1 VGRGGRGGAPRER
14 YRRRVSP
21 RPTVALVW
29 LQVAAIAVVGF
40 ACRASPPSSAPSPSS
55 RPTLAIVGATVVH
68 PDGPRASDPE
78 QTILIAGHRIVTVGP
93 AASTAIPA
101 GARVVDGHGKWVI
114 PGLIDGHVHFFQ
126 SANPYTR
133 PDAFD
138 ATDVVPY
145 ADEVARNKARLA
157 ATFQVWL
164 ASGVTSVVDAG
175 GPMWNFDVRT
185 AAAATALAPR
195 VQVAG
200 PLISMVSRSQLAL
213 DDPPIIQVS
222 SPEEARALAERLVAR
237 RPELV
242 KVWFIHRPGDD
253 LAKQEAIVRAAAEV
267 AHAAGARFAVHATE
281 LTTAKAALRAGADVL
296 VHSVADAPVDDEFLD
311 LARRNQA
318 IYVPTLFV
326 PMGYQLAVRNRWE
339 PTAAERRL
347 ADPQVLASMSGF
359 AAIAAKYAD
368 RVSGDATPNP
378 VPLANLRRVW
388 DAGITVALGT
398 DAGNPGTLHG
408 PGIFREAADMA
419 RGGLSPR
426 EVLRSATVNGAKLLG
441 MTADLGAVAPGKLA
455 ELVILDADPLASVD
469 NLAAIHRVV
478 KNGQLLDPDELIRSL
493 RGPAGAPAGP
503 AQIVQVQLEAY
514 NRGDLEA
521 FVSTYGPDVRMYNHP
536 DKLTTSGLDA
546 VRATYGKLFASAPGL
561 KATVT
566 SRIVQGNFVIDH
578 EHVTGLDRDGELRAV
593 AIYEV
598 RDGKIRNVWF
608 LR

>member
-1 VGRGGRGGAPRER
+1 VRSAVEPTA
-14 YRRRVSP
+14 YRRRVLP
-21 RPTVALVW
+21 RSNGVLPVL
-29 LQVAAIAVVGF
+29 LVAAIAVLGVG
-40 ACRASPPSSAPSPSS
+40 CRASPPAAPPDPS
-55 RPTLAIVGATVVH
+55 RLTLAIVGATVVH
-68 PDGPRASDPE
+68 PDGPRASEDGM
-78 QTILIAGHRIVTVGP
+78 TILIAGDRIVEVGP
-93 AASTAIPA
+93 MASTPVPA
-101 GARVVDGHGKWVI
+101 GVRVVDGQSKWVI
-114 PGLIDGHVHFFQ
+114 PGLVDAHVHFFQ

-138 ATDVVPY
+138 LTDRVPY
-145 ADEVARNKARLA
+145 ADEVARNKARLS
-157 ATFQVWL
+157 ATFKVWL

-175 GPMWNFDVRT
+175 GPMWNFDVRD

-200 PLISMVSRSQLAL
+200 PLISMVSRPQLAL
-213 DDPPIIQVS
+213 DDPPIIQVT

-253 LAKQEAIVRAAAEV
+253 LARQEAIVRAAAEV

-296 VHSVADAPVDDEFLD
+296 VHSVADEPVDDELLA
-311 LARRNQA
+311 LARKNQA

-326 PMGYQLAVRNRWE
+326 PMGYQLALRDAWA

-347 ADPQVLASMSGF
+347 ADPEVLAAMSGF
-359 AAIAAKYAD
+359 SAVARKYRD

-426 EVLRSATVNGAKLLG
+426 EVLRAGTVNGAKLLR
-441 MTADLGAVAPGKLA
+441 MEADLGAVAPGRLA
-455 ELVILDADPLASVD
+455 ELVILDADPLVSVD
-469 NLAAIHRVV
+469 NLAAVHRIV
-478 KNGQLLDPDELIRSL
+478 KNGQVLDPDELVRSL
-493 RGPAGAPAGP
+493 HAPGAAASPAGP
-503 AQIVQVQLEAY
+503 AQVVQVQLEAY
-514 NRGDLEA
+514 NRRDLDA
-521 FVSTYGPDVRMYNHP
+521 FVATYAPDVRMYQHP
-536 DKLTTSGLDA
+536 DRLVTDGLDA
-546 VRATYGKLFASAPGL
+546 VRATYGKLFASAPDL
-561 KATVT
+561 EATVT

-578 EHVTGLDRDGELRAV
+578 EHVTGLDRDSELRAV

-598 RDGKIRNVWF
+598 SDGKIRNVWF